1 MKIIKLVIILFF
13 LAPALLFG
21 QAGRASLNSSFKG
34 GVDAFRLFVTN
45 KLDYPRDA
53 RINGTIGTSIFTFGI
68 NCDTNVPFDFQ
79 FETVMGDN
87 IEKAIIQAIQ
97 STQGNW
103 YGCSSTR
110 SERIRIKLSFT
121 INGEGP
127 VAKDALAVINA
138 MDAGNQALADGKLID
153 RALKAQRKNKIEK
166 AEKYVNQLIARYP
179 DNNEYRQM
187 LENLRNN

>member
-1 MKIIKLVIILFF
+1 MKALKFAVILVLITPSLV
-13 LAPALLFG
+13 FG
-21 QAGRASLNSSFKG
+21 QAGRSALNNSFKG

-45 KLDYPRDA
+45 KLYYPRDA

-68 NCDTNVPFDFQ
+68 NCDTEMPFDFE
-79 FETVMGDN
+79 FETKMGDN
-87 IEKAIIQAIQ
+87 IEDAIINAIM
-97 STQGNW
+97 STQGSW
-103 YGCSSTR
+103 YACSTSN

-121 INGEGP
+121 INGVGP

-138 MDAGNQALADGKLID
+138 MDSGNQALDDGKLID
-153 RALKAQRKNKIEK
+153 RALKAQRKNKIDK

-179 DNNEYRQM
+179 DNSEYRQM